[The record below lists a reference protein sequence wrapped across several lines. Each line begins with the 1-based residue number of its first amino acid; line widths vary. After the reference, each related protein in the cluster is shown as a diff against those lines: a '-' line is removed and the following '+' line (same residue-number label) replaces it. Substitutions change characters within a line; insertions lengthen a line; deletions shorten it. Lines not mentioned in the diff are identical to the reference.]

1 MKMLVLV
8 LLLCC
13 SFPGVH
19 GIGQI
24 GGDTGSLGRK
34 NGAISANTLR
44 ARAGFMKKFTKFL
57 TLKALDEENFFLQ
70 DSIKQCAVLKL
81 FWECLRKEKSYKKME
96 HRVC

>member
-8 LLLCC
+8 LLLLC
-13 SFPGVH
+13 SFPGVN
-19 GIGQI
+19 GVGQI
-24 GGDTGSLGRK
+24 GGDSGNLGRK

-44 ARAGFMKKFTKFL
+44 ARAGFMKKFGKFL
-57 TLKALDEENFFLQ
+57 TLKDLDEEKFFLQ
-70 DSIKQCAVLKL
+70 DNIKQCGILKL